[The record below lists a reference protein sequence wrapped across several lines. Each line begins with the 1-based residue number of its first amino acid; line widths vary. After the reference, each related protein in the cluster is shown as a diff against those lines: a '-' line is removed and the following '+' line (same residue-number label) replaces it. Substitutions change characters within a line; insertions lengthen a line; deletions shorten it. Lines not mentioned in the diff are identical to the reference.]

1 MCCWDYN
8 EFNFLNGSNKG
19 CKTEFST
26 FLTGFDLFNVAETN
40 SLVSVTTTHVQ
51 LSYVDEQGQVIQLRK
66 ALPDNPLNVQVG
78 SKLISS
84 SVEDEHGGGFL
95 ESTNTES
102 GNNVVG
108 KSLAAVN
115 WDAIDT
121 SKLQTKVFTD
131 GNGLQ

>member
-1 MCCWDYN
+1 MQ
-8 EFNFLNGSNKG
+8 NGIFDFSNG
-19 CKTEFST
+19 QRT
-26 FLTGFDLFNVAETN
+26 FDLFNVAETN